1 MPGADFSTVRY
12 PHVVVV
18 VNSALR
24 LKSMQRTILQFCEFG
39 KKSKTV
45 QYKRFDRFFTT
56 RPFVTKFEI
65 FLEDR
70 LKKSI

>member
-1 MPGADFSTVRY
+1 MPGAAFSTVRY

-24 LKSMQRTILQFCEFG
+24 LKSMQRTILQFCELG

-45 QYKRFDRFFTT
+45 QFKRFDR
-56 RPFVTKFEI
+56 PP
-65 FLEDR
+65 LPDA
-70 LKKSI
+70 